1 MGLKKIFVGPSKIF
15 VDGKIVVKGNTNL
28 VKKIF
33 VCQNYKLAKICE
45 ILKKKTWLIT
55 FFYPKIKLRREGG

>member
-28 VKKIF
+28 VKRYF
-33 VCQNYKLAKICE
+33 FAKI
-45 ILKKKTWLIT
+45 ISL
-55 FFYPKIKLRREGG
+55 PRSARS